1 MKGRERL
8 PLWVHTARPRPQSHT
23 HLLRRARPW
32 APSYVG
38 ESSMGRN
45 QRRLAPFSPRL
56 AYKWGGI
63 GDGRGK
69 HSSPKACKQV
79 ETGDPHARTDF
90 LFFSLFT
97 HKQGSWAACGAKNT
111 CVPEKRY
118 HAVETRFLDDGSP
131 SWLSLI
137 PAPPVSHHPHHH
149 ETGQAGRVV
158 ALKRPLGARAP
169 HRVATH
175 LRLEGVDGARGADVP
190 AHDEHRAPADDGGR
204 TWLIACL
211 HRSIDR
217 WTLLCNLILSELP
230 DPNRRDNA

>member
-32 APSYVG
+32 AHPGYVG

-56 AYKWGGI
+56 ADRISGVELEMGGANTQV
-63 GDGRGK
+63 RK
-69 HSSPKACKQV
+69 HASRWRQ
-79 ETGDPHARTDF
+79 ETHMRA
-90 LFFSLFT
+90 LIFFFFPLFT

-204 TWLIACL
+204 T
-211 HRSIDR
+211 
-217 WTLLCNLILSELP
+217 
-230 DPNRRDNA
+230 